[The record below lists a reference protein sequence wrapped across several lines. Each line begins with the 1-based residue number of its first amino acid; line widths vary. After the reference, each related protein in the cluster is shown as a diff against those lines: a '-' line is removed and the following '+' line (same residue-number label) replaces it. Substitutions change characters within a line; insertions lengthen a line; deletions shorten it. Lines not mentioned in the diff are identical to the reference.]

1 MEAPNHALFPVS
13 LNRVEIMDFAIVMAD
28 SSSVWYLV
36 ARCEAL
42 TTDYAVITSINTWPS
57 DKVKTL
63 TASLEA
69 VYYMYHTHIVSCT
82 QRCSN

>member
-13 LNRVEIMDFAIVMAD
+13 LNGVEIMDFAIVMAD

-57 DKVKTL
+57 DK
-63 TASLEA
+63 ASLEA